1 METKDKR
8 ILIHFGERVYLKLYR
23 RYLDSNLPGDCASEL
38 GCRMIPHVDYKSE
51 GFLVPRK
58 YAEIFRQFGTIRHL
72 VSYDSI
78 EQCSEEM
85 VDNDYGFNIETDCLI

>member
-8 ILIHFGERVYLKLYR
+8 ILIHFGDRVYLKLYR

-38 GCRMIPHVDYKSE
+38 GCKMIPHVDYKSE

-58 YAEIFRQFGTIRHL
+58 YAEIFRQFGTIRQL
-72 VSYDSI
+72 VSYASI
-78 EQCSEEM
+78 EQCAREM
-85 VDNDYGFNIETDCLI
+85 ANNDYSLNIETDYII